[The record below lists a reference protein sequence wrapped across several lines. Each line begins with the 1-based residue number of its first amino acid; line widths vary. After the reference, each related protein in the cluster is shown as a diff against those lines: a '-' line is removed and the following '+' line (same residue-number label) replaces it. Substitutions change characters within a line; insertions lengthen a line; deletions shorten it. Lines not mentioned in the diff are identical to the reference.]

1 MGQKIKNVYI
11 VHHSHTDV
19 GYTDLQE
26 QVIFNQAHNIRR
38 AAELIKEGVEKQ
50 TDQKDLKWNCETW
63 YCVEE
68 FLKRASEEEKKDF
81 WEEVRSGNIG
91 LSANYLNFNDLTD
104 CRYLD
109 QKLAE
114 MMELCR
120 NEGVA
125 VKTAMCADI
134 NGISLGQRDALL
146 KNGVEF
152 LYMNI
157 HTHHGMY
164 PLYQN
169 QTPFFWEN
177 KEGKRLLVWN
187 GEHYNLGNA
196 LGIVV
201 NKNINFMTE
210 SYFGKA
216 RQLEDLEKLYQNL
229 SGSITE
235 YEENGYPYDFYITS
249 VSGVFSDNAPINPA
263 IADTVENFNS
273 RYGNDVKLHM
283 VTLQELYDL
292 IREKVK
298 DAPVYQGTMNDWW
311 GNGVGST
318 PYAVKHFKEALRLS
332 RICDRLEENTGV
344 HNEELVQTYG
354 DNSLLYAEH
363 TWGHSATISNPYDT
377 MVTNLDFR
385 KNSYASKAHE
395 AAAIRKNEQCFL
407 MGDILRYYSH
417 SGKVKAVSTSREK
430 RKLPVEFYV
439 ETINLPAV
447 KVTDEQTGEVLPV
460 QLSGHPRGV
469 LVSFVAE
476 FEPLEEKI
484 FTYEEQ
490 PAPDEKLFTRTAWVG
505 AERVRD
511 IINDYD
517 TESYKLPYGL
527 ENDFFRISW
536 KVGEGILSFYNK
548 TTQQELCKSGYENFF
563 TPVYECTEIRKGLY
577 AERSRL
583 GRNVRG
589 LHAKQYQAVLKDVK
603 VLEHGPVFT
612 KTELIFELEGTYHS
626 SMILKMYRDLP
637 KIEFTYQVAKTLS
650 DAVESLYLPLS
661 LNVPDAEVY
670 IQNGG
675 VSLRPG
681 IDQLP
686 GTNMEYYIADEGLIY
701 QTKEQAILVNTL
713 DTPLLYMGELKSHPI
728 LLCDGQ
734 EKNNHRPVYSWIMNN
749 TWETNFKMDLS
760 GFCEFRYSIE
770 LMDNGDAEKN
780 LKRLEDN
787 NLGVVTFITC
797 G

>member
-1 MGQKIKNVYI
+1 MGQKIKEVYI

-26 QVIFNQAHNIRR
+26 QVIFNQVHNIRR
-38 AAELIKEGVEKQ
+38 AAALIKEGMEQQ
-50 TDQKDLKWNCETW
+50 TAQKDLKWNCETW
-63 YCVEE
+63 YCVEQ

-81 WEEVRSGNIG
+81 WTEVRSENIG

-109 QKLAE
+109 QKLAG
-114 MMELCR
+114 MMDICQR
-120 NEGVA
+120 EGIS

-134 NGISLGQRDALL
+134 NGISMGQRDALI

-210 SYFGKA
+210 SYFGKS

-263 IADTVENFNS
+263 IADTVKQFNS
-273 RYGNDVKLHM
+273 RYGTDVTLHM

-344 HNEELVQTYG
+344 HNEELVQAYG
-354 DNSLLYAEH
+354 DNSFLYSEH
-363 TWGHSATISNPYDT
+363 TWGHSATISNPCDT

-395 AAAIRKNEQCFL
+395 AAAMRKMNSAFL
-407 MGDILRYYSH
+407 WEISC
-417 SGKVKAVSTSREK
+417 ATTAIPEK
-430 RKLPVEFYV
+430 
-439 ETINLPAV
+439 
-447 KVTDEQTGEVLPV
+447 
-460 QLSGHPRGV
+460 
-469 LVSFVAE
+469 
-476 FEPLEEKI
+476 
-484 FTYEEQ
+484 
-490 PAPDEKLFTRTAWVG
+490 
-505 AERVRD
+505 
-511 IINDYD
+511 
-517 TESYKLPYGL
+517 
-527 ENDFFRISW
+527 
-536 KVGEGILSFYNK
+536 
-548 TTQQELCKSGYENFF
+548 
-563 TPVYECTEIRKGLY
+563 
-577 AERSRL
+577 
-583 GRNVRG
+583 
-589 LHAKQYQAVLKDVK
+589 
-603 VLEHGPVFT
+603 
-612 KTELIFELEGTYHS
+612 
-626 SMILKMYRDLP
+626 
-637 KIEFTYQVAKTLS
+637 
-650 DAVESLYLPLS
+650 
-661 LNVPDAEVY
+661 
-670 IQNGG
+670 
-675 VSLRPG
+675 
-681 IDQLP
+681 
-686 GTNMEYYIADEGLIY
+686 
-701 QTKEQAILVNTL
+701 
-713 DTPLLYMGELKSHPI
+713 
-728 LLCDGQ
+728 
-734 EKNNHRPVYSWIMNN
+734 
-749 TWETNFKMDLS
+749 
-760 GFCEFRYSIE
+760 
-770 LMDNGDAEKN
+770 
-780 LKRLEDN
+780 
-787 NLGVVTFITC
+787 
-797 G
+797 